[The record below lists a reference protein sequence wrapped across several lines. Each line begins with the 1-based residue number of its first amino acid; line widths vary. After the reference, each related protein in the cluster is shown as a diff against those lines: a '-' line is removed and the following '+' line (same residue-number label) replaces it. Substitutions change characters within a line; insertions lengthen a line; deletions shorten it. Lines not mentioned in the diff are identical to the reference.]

1 VPYNYVLARGKGHF
15 DQGGYPVK
23 FSSRVGALAIA
34 TAMGTTGLIIPL
46 THTAS
51 AALKQ
56 TVACAKV
63 TAPKIPAS
71 GKLTSTFASCTPAL
85 LAAGGTSTVAV
96 QKNGPQA
103 GKIVSTIVWKNAKGT
118 TKSTYNYK
126 PAATKGKCVAPYDT
140 RVTITGK
147 ILSSTG
153 AAKIIKVGE
162 PVTGSV
168 CAITK
173 GANLGKSTIEP
184 GTKFKM

>member
-1 VPYNYVLARGKGHF
+1 M
-15 DQGGYPVK
+15 K
-23 FSSRVGALAIA
+23 FSFRSGALVAA
-34 TAMGTTGLIIPL
+34 VACGAGLIVPFA
-46 THTAS
+46 TSAG
-51 AALKQ
+51 AALTP
-56 TVACAKV
+56 TVACSKV
-63 TAPKIPAS
+63 SAPKIPAS

-85 LAAGGTSTVAV
+85 LAAGGTSIVAV

-103 GKIVSTIVWKNAKGT
+103 GKIVSTITWKNGKGT

-162 PVTGSV
+162 PVNGSI
-168 CAITK
+168 CAITT
-173 GANLGKSTIEP
+173 GANLGKSVNEP